1 MIMKKMQANK
11 HAYNADIKR
20 SHDAVKFIIIH
31 YTGIDNDMAQAEG
44 NFFAKTNT
52 RSAGAHFFVDRKG
65 NIVKSV
71 DLNRVAWSVGGKKYA
86 NKGGKLYG
94 IANNSNSVSIEMC
107 DCKSNVYPSEAQ
119 IEAMVSV
126 IKYIRKHCKN
136 ANLLIRHYDVNGKP
150 CPGTMTDE
158 TEEGRERWIKLKA
171 RLYHDAGLDR
181 K

>member
-1 MIMKKMQANK
+1 MKKIQASK
-11 HAYNADIKR
+11 HSYDYNTKR
-20 SHDAVKFIIIH
+20 SHDAVKFIVIH
-31 YTGIDNDMAQAEG
+31 YTENDGDTAQGNG
-44 NFFAKTNT
+44 NFFAKGNT
-52 RSAGAHFFVDRKG
+52 KSAGAHFFVDRKG

-71 DLNRVAWSVGGKKYA
+71 DLNRVAWSVGGRKYN

-94 IANNSNSVSIEMC
+94 IANNRNSVSIEMC
-107 DCKSNVYPSEAQ
+107 DCKSNIYPSEAQ

-158 TEEGRERWIKLKA
+158 TEEGHERWLKLKA
-171 RLYHDAGLDR
+171 RLYHDAGMDC

>member
-1 MIMKKMQANK
+1 MIMKKIQASK
-11 HAYNADIKR
+11 HSYNVDVKR
-20 SHDAVKFIIIH
+20 SHNAVKFIAIH
-31 YTGIDNDMAQAEG
+31 YSGIDGDTAQAEG
-44 NFFAKTNT
+44 NYFSHTNT

-71 DLNRVAWSVGGKKYA
+71 NLNRVAWSVGGKKYA
-86 NKGGKLYG
+86 NKGGKLFG

-107 DCKSNVYPSEAQ
+107 DCRSNIYPSEAQ

-158 TEEGRERWIKLKA
+158 TKEGHERWLKLKA
-171 RLYHDAGLDR
+171 RLYHDAGMGT

>member
-1 MIMKKMQANK
+1 MIMKKIQANR
-11 HAYNADIKR
+11 HAYDYDTKR
-20 SHDAVKFIIIH
+20 SRNAVKFIVIH
-31 YTGIDNDMAQAEG
+31 YTGIDGDTAQAEG
-44 NFFAKTNT
+44 NYFAHTNT

-71 DLNRVAWSVGGKKYA
+71 NLNRVAWSVGGKKYA
-86 NKGGKLYG
+86 NKGGKLFG
-94 IANNSNSVSIEMC
+94 IANNNNSVSIEMC
-107 DCKSNVYPSEAQ
+107 DCRSNIYPSEAQ
-119 IEAMVSV
+119 IKAMVSV

-158 TEEGRERWIKLKA
+158 TEEGHERWIKLKA
-171 RLYHDAGLDR
+171 RLYHDAGLDT

>member
-1 MIMKKMQANK
+1 MKKIQASK
-11 HAYNADIKR
+11 RSYNVDVKR
-20 SHDAVKFIIIH
+20 SHNAVKFIIIH
-31 YTGIDNDMAQAEG
+31 YTGIDGDTAQAEG
-44 NFFAKTNT
+44 NYFARTNT

-71 DLNRVAWSVGGKKYA
+71 DLNRIAWSVGGKKYA

-94 IANNSNSVSIEMC
+94 IANNSNSVSIEIC
-107 DCKSNVYPSEAQ
+107 DSRSNVYPSEAQ
-119 IEAMVSV
+119 IMACVSV

-158 TEEGRERWIKLKA
+158 TEEGHERWLKLKA
-171 RLYHDAGLDR
+171 RLYHDAGMGT